1 MLSGQEMLADAV
13 AICHEIVAGLNGGE
27 KSSQPWEASLV
38 EIVGKFEELNGT
50 FFFKTM
56 PSVPVTRACQRDA
69 KALLELSGEGRWGD
83 FGPALEQ
90 LLKTAQE
97 VIDKAG
103 MKGTTLT

>member
-1 MLSGQEMLADAV
+1 MLSGQELLADTAS
-13 AICHEIVAGLNGGE
+13 ICREVVAGLDTN
-27 KSSQPWEASLV
+27 KPASQAWEASLV
-38 EIVGKFEELNGT
+38 EIVGKFEELSGT

-69 KALLELSGEGRWGD
+69 KAVSEFSSQGKWDE

-90 LLKTAQE
+90 LIQSSQT